1 MINQLLHNALAAHQQ
16 TQHLKHFTAYLDL
29 LEKWNKTYNLTAIR
43 TRVDMISK
51 HIQDSLAM
59 LPYVQGTSL
68 LDVGS
73 GAGLPGLPIAICRPD
88 LHVVLL
94 DSNGKKTRFLA
105 EVVRTLG
112 LQNIHVEQNRVED
125 YPPATRFDT
134 VISRAFSNLAQFVGS
149 SAHLIAD
156 NGIWLGMK
164 GRYPA
169 KELAAINKPYRIET
183 YHVQGIEGERC
194 VVLVRNE

>member
-1 MINQLLHNALAAHQQ
+1 MINQLLHDALAAHQQ
-16 TQHLKHFTAYLDL
+16 AQHLKHFTTYLDL

-51 HIQDSLAM
+51 HIQDSLAI

-125 YPPATRFDT
+125 YRPATRFDT
-134 VISRAFSNLAQFVGS
+134 VISRAFSNLAQFIGS

-169 KELAAINKPYRIET
+169 KELAAMNKPYRIET

-194 VVLVRNE
+194 VVFVMNE